1 MPRADA
7 APSQQLE
14 EDFLALPPVRLL
26 QPARQRHARDVA
38 CLTSLRFF
46 AAAWVLALHYSEQMP
61 ADPSS
66 FTAFFS
72 NGRLGVDFFFVL
84 SGFILTHVYL
94 DQLQGRRFSL
104 KSFIHKRFARLY
116 PLHLAT
122 ILAVLGY
129 VAVGRYMGIT
139 FQNPEFYTWEML
151 WPNLLMIH
159 AWGVAES
166 MSWNYVSWS
175 ISAEWFA
182 YLVFLPLSLVFL
194 RLPGG
199 QLAKLTLAVA
209 AFTALYLAA
218 PSLVGQRLTW
228 LTYDF
233 AMLRILPEF
242 MLGIALYHVS
252 LEWDLDPRSG
262 PWLLATTLL
271 ALFAVAHFD
280 LGAYPAVLMLAFL
293 IFGTASLERQG
304 SARFLRHPALV
315 YLGETSYSLYMTHAI
330 VFIVYFKAL
339 KLLLGDDFTNWV
351 WYLGPVALVAAFVTA
366 SAAYHLIEVPARLWL
381 TAPKQQ
387 RRSRA
392 APLAS

>member
-1 MPRADA
+1 MPR
-7 APSQQLE
+7 PPHQLE
-14 EDFLALPPVRLL
+14 EVFLALPTVRLL
-26 QPARQRHARDVA
+26 QPARQEHARDVA

-61 ADPSS
+61 ADPSG

-94 DQLQGRRFSL
+94 DQLRAGRFSL

-129 VAVGRYMGIT
+129 ISLGGLMGIT
-139 FQNPEFYTWEML
+139 FKNPEFYTWKLL

-159 AWGVAES
+159 AWGVSES

-199 QLAKLTLAVA
+199 QPAKLALAVGV
-209 AFTALYLAA
+209 FTVLYLAA

-242 MLGIALYHVS
+242 MLGIALYHFS
-252 LEWDLDPRSG
+252 LDWDLDRRSG
-262 PWLLATTLL
+262 AWLLAATLL
-271 ALFAVAHFD
+271 ALLAITHLD
-280 LGAYPAVLMLAFL
+280 LGAYPAVLIIAFL

-304 SARFLRHPALV
+304 GVRFLRHPALV

-339 KLLLGDDFTNWV
+339 KLLLGGDFAGWV

-366 SAAYHLIEVPARLWL
+366 SAAHHLIEVPARHWL
-381 TAPKQQ
+381 TEPRPE
-387 RRSRA
+387 RRSRG
-392 APLAS
+392 APVAS